1 MKLLRHASL
10 SRRMNMLTMII
21 MVPLTAL
28 VLYLLVKL
36 INFSAA
42 YSQSVQNITAVKD
55 YSMSF
60 KADLDYSMYRAIAGN
75 YALDVLDSSIV
86 DRWSDSARIRNP
98 YTMINEMKNVVMR
111 QAQASGK
118 DGAELMRRI
127 DKSLGWL
134 ERVVEKIDDN
144 IQSGGHYAEN
154 IELLDKDIRS
164 STQLIQDNL
173 QEYIYYET
181 VNLENIRSSLE
192 LQARDT
198 LILCTV
204 ILTVILALVLILTRM
219 ITRSVTQPV
228 RELCAATQEVA
239 KGNFTPAEIESG
251 DEIQVLTKS
260 FNDMTEE
267 IRFLIENIKK
277 EQRSL
282 RDTEL
287 KLLQAQINPH
297 FLYNTLDA
305 IVWMAEG
312 GQDRE
317 VVAMVTA
324 LSEFFRT
331 GLSEGKDF
339 IMIREEEAH
348 IRSYLSIQEFRYADI
363 LDYEIEVDPKV
374 YDCRI
379 LKLTLQPLVENALYH
394 GIKNKRGR
402 GMIRVRIAP
411 DGDRILLVVSDNGI
425 GMDEQELTL
434 LRSKLSGTAP
444 HEGGFGLENVNERI
458 RLNYGPEYG
467 ITFESVKGE
476 GTTATVCIPRQES
489 KENLLFYENNE
500 LKNA

>member
-277 EQRSL
+277 EQ
-282 RDTEL
+282 
-287 KLLQAQINPH
+287 
-297 FLYNTLDA
+297 
-305 IVWMAEG
+305 
-312 GQDRE
+312 
-317 VVAMVTA
+317 
-324 LSEFFRT
+324 
-331 GLSEGKDF
+331 
-339 IMIREEEAH
+339 
-348 IRSYLSIQEFRYADI
+348 
-363 LDYEIEVDPKV
+363 
-374 YDCRI
+374 
-379 LKLTLQPLVENALYH
+379 
-394 GIKNKRGR
+394 
-402 GMIRVRIAP
+402 
-411 DGDRILLVVSDNGI
+411 
-425 GMDEQELTL
+425 
-434 LRSKLSGTAP
+434 
-444 HEGGFGLENVNERI
+444 
-458 RLNYGPEYG
+458 
-467 ITFESVKGE
+467 
-476 GTTATVCIPRQES
+476 
-489 KENLLFYENNE
+489 
-500 LKNA
+500 